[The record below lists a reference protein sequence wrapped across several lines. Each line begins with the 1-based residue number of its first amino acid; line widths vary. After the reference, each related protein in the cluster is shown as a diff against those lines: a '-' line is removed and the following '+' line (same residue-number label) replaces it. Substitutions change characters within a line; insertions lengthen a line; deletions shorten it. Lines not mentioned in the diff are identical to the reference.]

1 MNYSLLI
8 ENVVTLFVT
17 LVLLVNPAQWKML
30 QLQILYIHTSHIR
43 YFTHVEI
50 ENKAFT
56 FNNQPGYILGVFTD
70 YQQHA

>member
-8 ENVVTLFVT
+8 EKVVTLFVT
-17 LVLLVNPAQWKML
+17 LVLLANPAQWKML
-30 QLQILYIHTSHIR
+30 QLQILYIHTSHIW

>member
-8 ENVVTLFVT
+8 EKVVTLFVT
-17 LVLLVNPAQWKML
+17 LVLLVNPVQWKML
-30 QLQILYIHTSHIR
+30 QLQILYIHTSHIQ

-50 ENKAFT
+50 ENKAFM